1 MKKIMK
7 IVHVLKDPS
16 FRIKIV
22 YINGRCEGV
31 ITYSCKVKIVF
42 VIIFLYQ
49 AIIFCLFF
57 YFKIQYLKTLFLN
70 FLLKKKRKKYV

>member
-1 MKKIMK
+1 MKKSMK
-7 IVHVLKDPS
+7 MVHVLKAPS

-22 YINGRCEGV
+22 YITGRCEGV
-31 ITYSCKVKIVF
+31 ITYSCEVKVVF

-49 AIIFCLFF
+49 AIIFYPFF

-70 FLLKKKRKKYV
+70 FLLKKREIYV